1 MKIKEIIFKN
11 KLYKS
16 FKGCSLYELYL
27 YQKYINEVINNLIKK
42 GKL

>member
-16 FKGCSLYELYL
+16 FKGCSLEELYI
-27 YQKYINEVINNLIKK
+27 YQKYINEVLNNLIKGRK
-42 GKL
+42 

>member
-16 FKGCSLYELYL
+16 LKNCSREELYL
-27 YQKYINEVINNLIKK
+27 YQRYINEVLNNLIKK